1 MNACIHVCRS
11 ACMQIGVYLTNDV
24 NKSKLTVK
32 ALEDSLS
39 KVERALA
46 AVLVSMSLSNGG
58 GFIKTM

>member
-1 MNACIHVCRS
+1 
-11 ACMQIGVYLTNDV
+11 MQIGVYLTNDV